1 MKMKKGQSGNL
12 SECTLCTQEF
22 FCNFVADSRHVHKG
36 RDECSETFLV
46 DMSEKYKILYV
57 TTEID
62 PFLKITDVADIVR
75 ILPQRLQEMGHEI
88 RILMPKFG
96 VINERRN
103 RLHEVVRLSGINIRV
118 GDDEKPLTIKVASIP
133 NAKLQVYFLDNEDY
147 FQRKSVLTDPVNN
160 KFHEDN
166 DERAI
171 FFCKGVIE
179 TVKKLG
185 WQPDIIHC
193 HDWMTSFIPLYLKTH
208 YKDDPMFRNTKVVFT
223 LYDNGFDH
231 ALPMNFLDKA
241 NIENLKTEAYGE
253 ASYIGVCKG
262 GIQLADAT
270 TKGVAII
277 DSSLEDFMTTTTGE
291 KLFFDADDSD
301 SYVAGYEQLYNNILN

>member
-1 MKMKKGQSGNL
+1 
-12 SECTLCTQEF
+12 
-22 FCNFVADSRHVHKG
+22 
-36 RDECSETFLV
+36 
-46 DMSEKYKILYV
+46 MSEKLRILYV

-62 PFLKITDVADIVR
+62 PFLKITTAAEIIR
-75 ILPQRLQEMGHEI
+75 LLPQKLQEKGHEI

-118 GDDEKPLTIKVASIP
+118 GEEEKPLTIKVASIP

-147 FQRKSVLTDPVNN
+147 FQRKSVLTDPENN
-160 KFHEDN
+160 AFYEDN

-193 HDWMTSFIPLYLKTH
+193 HDWMTSFIPLYLRTH
-208 YKDDPMFRNTKVVFT
+208 YADDPMFKNTKTVFT
-223 LYDNGFDH
+223 LYNNGFEGPLSEDY
-231 ALPMNFLDKA
+231 LQKT
-241 NIENLKTEAYGE
+241 NIDNLSPQSTSGFSE
-253 ASYIGVCKG
+253 ASYAGVCKG
-262 GIQLADAT
+262 AIALSDVA
-270 TKGVAII
+270 TKGAAEI
-277 DSSLEDFMTTTTGE
+277 DSTLEAFMESTQDD
-291 KLFFDADDSD
+291 KFYFDSD
-301 SYVAGYEQLYNNILN
+301 NTDGLVEGYQKLYSTILN

>member
-1 MKMKKGQSGNL
+1 
-12 SECTLCTQEF
+12 
-22 FCNFVADSRHVHKG
+22 
-36 RDECSETFLV
+36 
-46 DMSEKYKILYV
+46 MSDNKLKILYV

-62 PFLKITDVADIVR
+62 PFLKVSSAADFIR
-75 ILPQRLQEMGHEI
+75 LLPQKLQEKGHEI

-118 GDDEKPLTIKVASIP
+118 GEEEKPLTIKVASIP

-147 FQRKSVLTDPVNN
+147 FQRKSVLVDPVNN
-160 KFHEDN
+160 SFHKDN

-193 HDWMTSFIPLYLKTH
+193 HDWMTSFIPLYLRTH
-208 YKDDPMFRNTKVVFT
+208 YKDDPMFKNTKVVFT
-223 LYDNGFDH
+223 LYNNGFESSF
-231 ALPMNFLDKA
+231 ARNFLEKT
-241 NIENLKTEAYGE
+241 NIDNLKPILAGFAEPNYV
-253 ASYIGVCKG
+253 GVCKQ
-262 GIQLADAT
+262 GIELSDVT
-270 TKGVAII
+270 TKGSFVI
-277 DSSLEDFMTTTTGE
+277 DSKLEAFMDSNQNE
-291 KLFFDADDSD
+291 KIFFDVDDSE
-301 SYVAGYEQLYNNILN
+301 SYVEGYQKLYTTILN